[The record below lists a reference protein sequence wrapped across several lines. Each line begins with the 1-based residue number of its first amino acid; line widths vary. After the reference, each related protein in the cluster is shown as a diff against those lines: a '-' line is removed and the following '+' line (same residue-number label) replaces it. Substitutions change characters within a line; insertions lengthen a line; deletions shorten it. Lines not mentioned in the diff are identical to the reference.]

1 VRDWSGRFAHF
12 LFVFKNLMDLG
23 QLLDTS
29 VSGLGYEL
37 VAWERS
43 GKGGLRIF
51 VDKPGGVEIDDCA
64 KVSQHL
70 SRLFEVEGVNYDRLE
85 VSSPGLDR
93 VLRKEQDFV
102 RFAGEKAH
110 VKLRMAL
117 DGQRNFTGTLRAVK
131 DGKLEF
137 EVEGRVLGFELSNI
151 DKARLVPNI

>member
-1 VRDWSGRFAHF
+1 
-12 LFVFKNLMDLG
+12 M
-23 QLLDTS
+23 
-29 VSGLGYEL
+29 
-37 VAWERS
+37 ERS